1 MEINKIMAEG
11 IKDSRNNPTIKVSVF
26 VGDMSDSFSVPSGA
40 STGIHEAHE
49 LEIDR
54 AIKNVNEI
62 IAPVLIGRDV
72 SKQKEID
79 QAMLDLDGTY
89 NKDNLGGNAMIGVS
103 IACAKTA
110 AKVLNKEVYEHL
122 RTLIDIEVSNKNPHL
137 FINLINGGKH
147 AKNDL
152 AFQEYHIV
160 PTTKNIEEAVKI
172 GNLVQDKLE
181 EKLGKVEIGDEGGF
195 APKVKDIREP
205 LVLLTEII
213 KENNLKVK
221 LSMDVAASS
230 FYENGKYLVDGQK
243 IDKYELMEKY
253 NSLIDEFN
261 IFSIEDPFEEE
272 DFNGFEKLKET
283 GIDVIGD
290 DLTVTNKDLLK
301 KGLGSITGMIVKPNQ
316 IGTLTETL
324 ETMKLAKENDIKLI
338 VSHRSGE
345 TDDNF
350 IADLAYAFSCFGL
363 KAGSPRKKERMVKY
377 QRLIDIV

>member
-172 GNLVQDKLE
+172 GNLIQDKLE